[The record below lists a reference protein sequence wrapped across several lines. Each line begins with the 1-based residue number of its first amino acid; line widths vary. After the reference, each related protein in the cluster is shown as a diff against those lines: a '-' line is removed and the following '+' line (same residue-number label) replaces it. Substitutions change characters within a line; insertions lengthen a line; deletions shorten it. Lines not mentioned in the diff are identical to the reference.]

1 MIQAALSIPKLS
13 EIIAN
18 NNPLAKLLLLLSV
31 TKSLKRKR
39 VKPCASRCT
48 RNKAIVL
55 KENFVKSF
63 IDNFFLYASVKFT
76 CYLA

>member
-13 EIIAN
+13 EIIRN

-39 VKPCASRCT
+39 AASRWT
-48 RNKAIVL
+48 RNKARP
-55 KENFVKSF
+55 KSA
-63 IDNFFLYASVKFT
+63 YQQV
-76 CYLA
+76 

>member
-13 EIIAN
+13 EIIFN

-39 VKPCASRCT
+39 AAVSRCT
-48 RNKAIVL
+48 RNKARP
-55 KENFVKSF
+55 KSAYPQ
-63 IDNFFLYASVKFT
+63 IQG
-76 CYLA
+76 

>member
-1 MIQAALSIPKLS
+1 MSIPKLS
-13 EIIAN
+13 EIIRN

-31 TKSLKRKR
+31 TKFLKRKR

-55 KENFVKSF
+55 KENFVKSLL
-63 IDNFFLYASVKFT
+63 ITFFYT
-76 CYLA
+76 H

>member
-13 EIIAN
+13 EIIPN

-39 VKPCASRCT
+39 AASRWI
-48 RNKAIVL
+48 RNKARP
-55 KENFVKSF
+55 KST
-63 IDNFFLYASVKFT
+63 YRQVQG
-76 CYLA
+76 